1 MLIENFQV
9 INQYEAEIDVR
20 LYMCMI
26 LLPIMLL
33 NFVRRL
39 KYLAPFSA
47 ISNVLIVTG
56 VGITLYYIFRD
67 GLPPLSER
75 SWIGEARGI
84 PLFFGTVLFALECIG
99 VVSYKK
105 FNSST
110 V

>member
-1 MLIENFQV
+1 
-9 INQYEAEIDVR
+9 
-20 LYMCMI
+20 MI

-47 ISNVLIVTG
+47 LSNVLIVTG

-75 SWIGEARGI
+75 NWIGEARGI

-99 VVSYKK
+99 VVG
-105 FNSST
+105 
-110 V
+110 